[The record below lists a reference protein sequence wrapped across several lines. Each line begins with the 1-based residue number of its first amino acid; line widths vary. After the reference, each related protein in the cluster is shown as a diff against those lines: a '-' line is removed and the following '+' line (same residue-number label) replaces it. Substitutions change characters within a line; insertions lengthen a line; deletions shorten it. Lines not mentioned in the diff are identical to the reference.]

1 MILQSPPRRQPRQ
14 NERTNATSDRAAAQ
28 VSRTLAAARPAAGL
42 EPRAAADEA
51 QAAQRLLAAGPR
63 ELQAG
68 QAREPPAARPLLA
81 ARGEEPPARASSQE
95 PTEARTGREPLARV
109 REAQAG
115 EPERAGLRPAAE
127 LRHWAWAPG
136 CLLALAAPAS
146 GLEQGPLV
154 Q

>member
-28 VSRTLAAARPAAGL
+28 ACRTLAGARPAAGL
-42 EPRAAADEA
+42 EPRAAGGRGRPAAEA
-51 QAAQRLLAAGPR
+51 QGAH
-63 ELQAG
+63 ES
-68 QAREPPAARPLLA
+68 PAARPLAA
-81 ARGEEPPARASSQE
+81 ARGEAREAPPGRASPQEPDEARMALARGHEPPLAQE
-95 PTEARTGREPLARV
+95 
-109 REAQAG
+109 REAQAA
-115 EPERAGLRPAAE
+115 ELERAGPRPAAE

>member
-1 MILQSPPRRQPRQ
+1 M
-14 NERTNATSDRAAAQ
+14 
-28 VSRTLAAARPAAGL
+28 
-42 EPRAAADEA
+42 
-51 QAAQRLLAAGPR
+51 QAAERLLAAGPR

-81 ARGEEPPARASSQE
+81 ARDEARGAEPPGRASPQE
-95 PTEARTGREPLARV
+95 PGEARMALAQGREPPLARVLEAQAGEPDEARTGREPLAWV

-115 EPERAGLRPAAE
+115 EPERAGPRPAAE

-154 Q
+154 